1 VGLYIRRSSEN
12 RKIDVEELT
21 ILVERAQYGDLDAY
35 RLLAHRFQDMAM
47 GYAHALLGD
56 FHLAEDAAQEAFIQ
70 AYLDLGKLRE
80 PAAFPGWFRR
90 LVFKQCDR
98 ITRKKRIPAVP
109 LETVGEIDSGVQ
121 NPAELFDKRDAED
134 QVASA
139 IRSLPEH
146 QRLVVELFYISEFS
160 HREIADFLGAPVHTV
175 KNRLHAARKRLK
187 QELIDMAKENLQSQR
202 PSRDRQFLTH
212 IIDELADLNDRGIQL
227 LLRDIDQKDCVLALK
242 GTNDEVKKKILANL
256 SERVRNYIEEEMEAL
271 EDVEASEIQE
281 AQEHIMDQLRIIRPQ
296 PKNLSEGY
304 LDMKED
310 LRNRLREKPVSRM
323 DLDEIVELFGNMS
336 KISAMEGRLALMEYE
351 KIIREDEEDHLLG
364 VGLTMSISSRNS
376 DLIRDLLEKR
386 MSILLK
392 EQETRYNLITEGIT
406 ELNRGLSAGWMQMK
420 LQAHYSLSDAFIF

>member
-1 VGLYIRRSSEN
+1 
-12 RKIDVEELT
+12 
-21 ILVERAQYGDLDAY
+21 
-35 RLLAHRFQDMAM
+35 
-47 GYAHALLGD
+47 
-56 FHLAEDAAQEAFIQ
+56 
-70 AYLDLGKLRE
+70 LRE